1 MELYNIGKAIY
12 HYREKHKLSQAQVCE
27 GICTEMTLS
36 RIETGERECDFFL
49 MSILMERLGK
59 TVSRF
64 EFFLNDEDYDY
75 YILRENIEKA
85 IEMGHPELAKQYVE
99 EYRKDVSITYVVQE
113 QFLLYYDALM
123 MKKQN
128 KSKQDI
134 VDCLYHAINLTRPD
148 FMEKE
153 KGLRLYS
160 RLEIKIIYELLY
172 YESFAYD
179 VMEGLFHFVDEMYD
193 EEEKG
198 ELLLPFLY
206 HYAKKYEKEEKW
218 FELEKVT
225 SRGIGYIQAG
235 RTYKYLVEFQFMNM
249 LAEYELNR
257 NAVIWDEKRNELVK
271 KCNAIYYMSMTI
283 EDMKMMKSAEQFCKE
298 QLGCQVTT

>member
-59 TVSRF
+59 TVSRY
-64 EFFLNDEDYDY
+64 EFFLNDEDYYY

-85 IEMGHPELAKQYVE
+85 IEMGKLELAKCYVE
-99 EYRKDVSITYVVQE
+99 EYRKDMPTTHVLHE

-123 MKKQN
+123 MKVQS
-128 KSKQDI
+128 KSKEDI
-134 VDCLYHAINLTRPD
+134 VECLYHAINLTRPD

-160 RLEIKIIYELLY
+160 TLEIKIIYELLF
-172 YESFAYD
+172 YESFAYE
-179 VMEGLFHFVDEMYD
+179 VMESLFHFVDDMYD
-193 EEEKG
+193 KEEKG
-198 ELLLPFLY
+198 TLLLPFLRY
-206 HYAKKYEKEEKW
+206 YAQKYEKEEKW

-225 SRGIGYIQAG
+225 NRGICYIQAG
-235 RTYKYLVEFQFMNM
+235 RTYKYLVEFQFMNL
-249 LAEYELNR
+249 LAEYELNK
-257 NAVIWDEKRNELVK
+257 NAEIWDEKRVELVRR
-271 KCNAIYYMSMTI
+271 CNAIYYMSMTI
-283 EDMKMMKSAEQFCKE
+283 EDTEIMKKAESFCKE
-298 QLGCQVTT
+298 RLGCQVTT